1 MQTLGLICLLSDVIE
16 EPDPF
21 ISLLSQMSFI
31 RKLAPVQGSTVTARS
46 FWLHASSPTFGEG
59 DDSPSEKEGSFFQIS
74 SILISQNCHLPSPE
88 PLTPSGGWSPL
99 KGQPPDRTEA
109 RGAPQQTPWAT
120 MACFKCSERTG
131 YLSGTT
137 HNSAIRLFG
146 PNCLI
151 NKSVRL
157 PGGGGGGW
165 SLFIL
170 GGWVFWFFGF
180 LVLGLLFG
188 LAAP

>member
-88 PLTPSGGWSPL
+88 PLTPSGGW
-99 KGQPPDRTEA
+99 T
-109 RGAPQQTPWAT
+109 AP
-120 MACFKCSERTG
+120 
-131 YLSGTT
+131 
-137 HNSAIRLFG
+137 
-146 PNCLI
+146 
-151 NKSVRL
+151 
-157 PGGGGGGW
+157 
-165 SLFIL
+165 
-170 GGWVFWFFGF
+170 
-180 LVLGLLFG
+180 
-188 LAAP
+188 